1 VSHSAMSFMQALAA
15 HLVRANMLRRFERRG
30 KPAVRRDQN
39 AQAGIWENWKQPASG
54 QWMRTLAIVTT
65 DEAGGHFKTVRR

>member
-1 VSHSAMSFMQALAA
+1 M
-15 HLVRANMLRRFERRG
+15 RFVEIKTP
-30 KPAVRRDQN
+30 KPAFGRI
-39 AQAGIWENWKQPASG
+39 GKQPASG

>member
-1 VSHSAMSFMQALAA
+1 MSFMQALAA
-15 HLVRANMLRRFERRG
+15 HLVRANMLARRRFERRG
-30 KPAVRRDQN
+30 KHAVRRDQN